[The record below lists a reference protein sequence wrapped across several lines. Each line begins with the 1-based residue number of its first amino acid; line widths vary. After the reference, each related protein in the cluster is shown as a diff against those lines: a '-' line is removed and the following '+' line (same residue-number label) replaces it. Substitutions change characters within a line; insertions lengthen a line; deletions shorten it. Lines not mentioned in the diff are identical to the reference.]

1 MNAKKLCV
9 VTTTRAEYGLLKH
22 LMHDIRLSKNF
33 KLQLLVSGTHLS
45 SFHGNTIEE
54 IKNDG
59 FDIDAEVDLELH
71 DDSSTGI
78 AKSASLALEGFT
90 KTFQELNPDLI
101 ILLGD
106 RFEILSAAIAGM
118 FSKTPIAHMCGGEV
132 TEGAIDEGMRHAIS
146 KLSHFHFVANDV
158 YKKRVIQLGEDPKDI
173 FNVGGLGVDAIA
185 KIKLL
190 SKSTLEKELN
200 FLFKEKNLLITFHPE
215 TISNQKSEDQLFE
228 LLNALSTFNDIRFI
242 FTMPNADPDSRSLH
256 KVLEDFVKSNNNS
269 VLFDSLGQ
277 LRYFSCMAIVDGV
290 IGNSSS
296 GIAETPSFKIP
307 TVNIGDRQKGR
318 LKASSVIDCGTRS
331 EEITTAI
338 NRIYDEDF
346 RANLQLTVNPYG
358 DGGATTKIMKIL
370 QGLNLKDALKK
381 SFRDLSHK

>member
-1 MNAKKLCV
+1 
-9 VTTTRAEYGLLKH
+9 
-22 LMHDIRLSKNF
+22 
-33 KLQLLVSGTHLS
+33 
-45 SFHGNTIEE
+45 
-54 IKNDG
+54 
-59 FDIDAEVDLELH
+59 
-71 DDSSTGI
+71 
-78 AKSASLALEGFT
+78 
-90 KTFQELNPDLI
+90 
-101 ILLGD
+101 
-106 RFEILSAAIAGM
+106 
-118 FSKTPIAHMCGGEV
+118 
-132 TEGAIDEGMRHAIS
+132 
-146 KLSHFHFVANDV
+146 
-158 YKKRVIQLGEDPKDI
+158 
-173 FNVGGLGVDAIA
+173 
-185 KIKLL
+185 
-190 SKSTLEKELN
+190 
-200 FLFKEKNLLITFHPE
+200 
-215 TISNQKSEDQLFE
+215 
-228 LLNALSTFNDIRFI
+228 
-242 FTMPNADPDSRSLH
+242 MPNADPDSRSLH